1 MAIYHLSTKPVPRAA
16 GRSAPAAAAYRAGD
30 RVFEHATGQTWDYSR
45 KQGVEH
51 SEIVLPTSAEQRDV
65 NWARDREQLWNAA
78 EAAEKRKDARVARE
92 WEVALPNELDRRHR
106 VELARDFAGEIA
118 NRYECAVDVAIHRPH
133 RLGDER
139 NWHAHLLTTTR
150 TIEAD
155 GLGRKTDIEL
165 GDRDRRKKGLGLGA
179 DEIVE
184 MRARWAELANE
195 RLREHQIEARIDHRS
210 LKDQGID
217 REATVHLGPSVIGM
231 ERRGVRTEVGE
242 RVREEQ
248 RREMDLRL
256 ERARELGELA
266 RQSQELERSTIDLS
280 EDLKAALKEREQ
292 HHALEAEARVEG
304 KDALRAFRDELAQE
318 RAILKE
324 MSLERAK
331 ELRRGK
337 ALQLEN
343 QRKLERDKGLE
354 RDGPGLAR

>member
-1 MAIYHLSTKPVPRAA
+1 MAIYHSRPSPCQGLRAEAHRRPRPT
-16 GRSAPAAAAYRAGD
+16 APATGCSSTRPARPGTTPKSRASSTP
-30 RVFEHATGQTWDYSR
+30 RSSCR
-45 KQGVEH
+45 R
-51 SEIVLPTSAEQRDV
+51 SAEQRDV
-65 NWARDREQLWNAA
+65 NWARDRVAEKEAA
-78 EAAEKRKDARVARE
+78 EAAEKRKDSSVARE

-118 NRYECAVDVAIHRPH
+118 NRYQGAVDVAIHRPH

-165 GDRDRRKKGLGLGA
+165 GDRDRRKKGLARA

-231 ERRGVRTEVGE
+231 ERRGVRTGSGGGSGKSSAA
-242 RVREEQ
+242 RWISGSRGPGSPGS
-248 RREMDLRL
+248 LRGNPKNSKDRPSTSPKISRPL
-256 ERARELGELA
+256 
-266 RQSQELERSTIDLS
+266 SRSVSSATRS
-280 EDLKAALKEREQ
+280 
-292 HHALEAEARVEG
+292 EAEARVEG